1 MSFPMWA
8 WSTFTAFVLAMVA
21 LDLLVL
27 HRDAREVSIRQAA
40 AWSAAWVL
48 LALGFGAVL
57 LAWRG
62 GATAQAYLTGYLIEE
77 SLSVDNIFVYSVIF
91 SMFAIP
97 ARYQHR
103 VLMYGIIGALIMRG
117 AFIAAGAALLDAFHP
132 TVYLFGALLI
142 YAAVKLFLQRQIN
155 PSRNVLLRLLS
166 RVIPTDPRLHGQRL
180 LVRREARWLATPL
193 LIALLLI
200 ETTDAVFAADSI
212 PAIFAVTR
220 DTFVI
225 FTSNVFALLGM
236 RALYFLLAG
245 AAARLR
251 YLQAGLGVIL
261 AGVGI
266 KMLLSDVF
274 EIPAWAS
281 LGFIAVVLLA
291 TVGASWHA
299 DRRPRPAGSG
309 ADVDVPMAGE
319 LAHPDRRSL
328 LQTENEGND
337 AFEVAAEHVSAE
349 LGVAEDP
356 CVPGDCG
363 EAGVRVS
370 VRRVQCDQQV
380 AAARQGDRHA

>member
-1 MSFPMWA
+1 MWA
-8 WSTFTAFVLAMVA
+8 WSTFTAFVLAMLA
-21 LDLLVL
+21 LDLFVL
-27 HRDAREVSIRQAA
+27 HRDAREVSVRQAA
-40 AWSAAWVL
+40 AWSAVWVL

-62 GATAQAYLTGYLIEE
+62 GPTAQAYLTGYLIEK
-77 SLSVDNIFVYSVIF
+77 SLSIDNVFVYSMIF

-117 AFIAAGAALLDAFHP
+117 AFIAGGAALLDAFHV

-142 YAAVKLFLQRQIN
+142 YAAIKLFRHTEGQID
-155 PSRNVLLRLLS
+155 PSRNAVLRLLS
-166 RVIPTDPRLHGQRL
+166 RVIPTASRLHGQRL
-180 LVRREARWLATPL
+180 LVRLDGKWLATPL

-200 ETTDAVFAADSI
+200 ETTDVVFAVDSI

-261 AGVGI
+261 AGVGA
-266 KMLLSDVF
+266 KMLFSDVYDV
-274 EIPAWAS
+274 PTWAS
-281 LGFIAVVLLA
+281 LSFIAVVLMV
-291 TVGASWHA
+291 TVGASWRA
-299 DRRPRPAGSG
+299 DRADRSRS
-309 ADVDVPMAGE
+309 DVDIPMAGD
-319 LAHPDRRSL
+319 LADPDGSSV
-328 LQTENEGND
+328 LQAESQGND
-337 AFEVAAEHVSAE
+337 ALEVAAEHVGPE
-349 LGVAEDP
+349 LGVAEGVRTP
-356 CVPGDCG
+356 ADCG
-363 EAGVRVS
+363 NARCGVS
-370 VRRVQCDQQV
+370 VSRAQRDHQV
-380 AAARQGDRHA
+380 TAARQGDGRA